1 MTMRTFAKEIISFYK
16 TLELKRKLPLGIKYM
31 NPYQNEETIKIVEK
45 FFEKFYSDTNK
56 RKLML
61 GINPGRLG
69 AGLTGVS
76 FTDPIQMEEACGIK
90 NSFQKKPELS
100 STFIYKMI
108 EAFGGPK
115 EFYKQYF
122 ISSVSPLG
130 FVKDGKNVNY
140 YDFPELQKA
149 LESFIVSNLK
159 KHLEFKIDKEVC
171 FCIGEGKNMK
181 YLEKLNKKHH
191 FFERIIPLAHPRFIM
206 QYRRKKVDEYIGKYM
221 EVLR

>member
-1 MTMRTFAKEIISFYK
+1 MRTFAKEIISFYK

>member
-1 MTMRTFAKEIISFYK
+1 MNTFAKEVISFYK
-16 TLELKRKLPLGIKYM
+16 TLELKRKLPLGIEYM

-76 FTDPIQMEEACGIK
+76 FTDPIQMDEACGIK

-108 EAFGGPK
+108 ESYGGPEK
-115 EFYKQYF
+115 FYKQYF

-140 YDFPELQKA
+140 YDFPELQNA
-149 LESFIVSNLK
+149 LENFIIENIK
-159 KHLEFKIDKEVC
+159 KQLEFNIDREIC

-181 YLEKLNKKHH
+181 YLEKLNKKHQ
-191 FFERIIPLAHPRFIM
+191 FFEKIIPLAHPRFIM
-206 QYRRKKVDEYIGKYM
+206 QYRRKKVDEYVERYL